1 MKTLAEL
8 EMENP
13 NEFKNPERTAAEI
26 ATLEAMYQERK
37 SEEKPREFIAVN
49 YTVAEHYLPYLINDD
64 ASGFEDDS
72 KEMQEL
78 DGWMINTVEAA
89 YDAPEG
95 YKFSHFSYDDNVDEF
110 GIDEVSGL
118 RGRVTTIQALF
129 TKE

>member
-13 NEFKNPERTAAEI
+13 NGFKNPERTASEI
-26 ATLEAMYQERK
+26 ATLEAMYRERK
-37 SEEKPREFIAVN
+37 NEEKPREFIAVD
-49 YTVAEHYLPYLINDD
+49 YTIAEHYLPYLINDD
-64 ASGFEDDS
+64 ASGLDDR
-72 KEMQEL
+72 EL
-78 DGWMINTVEAA
+78 ESIDGWVINTIEAA

-95 YKFSHFSYDDNVDEF
+95 YVFAHFSYDDNVDEF

>member
-1 MKTLAEL
+1 MWACGLSL
-8 EMENP
+8 QSLFP
-13 NEFKNPERTAAEI
+13 PERANQ
-26 ATLEAMYQERK
+26 LELKMD
-37 SEEKPREFIAVN
+37 FLTVN

-64 ASGFEDDS
+64 ASGLEDDS
-72 KEMQEL
+72 KELQEL

-118 RGRVTTIQALF
+118 RGRVTTIQAIF

>member
-1 MKTLAEL
+1 MMKTLAEL

-26 ATLEAMYQERK
+26 AALEAMHRQRK
-37 SEEKPREFIAVN
+37 SEEKPREFIAVD

-64 ASGFEDDS
+64 ASGLDDR
-72 KEMQEL
+72 EL
-78 DGWMINTVEAA
+78 ESIDGWMINTIEAA
-89 YDAPEG
+89 YDVPEG
-95 YKFSHFSYDDNVDEF
+95 YEFAHFSHDDNVDEF
-110 GIDEVSGL
+110 GVDEVSGL

>member
-1 MKTLAEL
+1 MDFLT
-8 EMENP
+8 
-13 NEFKNPERTAAEI
+13 
-26 ATLEAMYQERK
+26 
-37 SEEKPREFIAVN
+37 VN

-64 ASGFEDDS
+64 ASGFDDR
-72 KEMQEL
+72 EL
-78 DGWMINTVEAA
+78 ESIDGWVINTIEAA

-129 TKE
+129 TKG